1 LDERIEIRRKE
12 MNKKALQEF
21 MTTGW
26 LHPKFRTFK
35 KKCRIRRFGGLNK
48 PFDLEE
54 GGNIVE
60 AIEEDFPNAK

>member
-1 LDERIEIRRKE
+1 

-21 MTTGW
+21 MTSGW
-26 LHPKFRTFK
+26 LHPKFRKFNRRPK
-35 KKCRIRRFGGLNK
+35 IRRFGGLNS

-60 AIEEDFPNAK
+60 AIEEDFQNAK